1 MPMQDFMKKFG
12 PLQGLSH
19 EDIITKVLGNGK
31 CVRHGDDIDSFDL
44 GNEVLSQFFFCVLFS
59 LMLII
64 G

>member
-19 EDIITKVLGNGK
+19 EEIITKVLGNGK

-44 GNEVLSQFFFCVLFS
+44 GNEVLSQFFFCVL
-59 LMLII
+59 MLII